1 MKRIRRH
8 LTYANVAATLALFLA
23 LSGGIAFAAGKLA
36 KNSVGANQL
45 KAGAVST
52 AKIRDGAVTGDKV
65 QLSTLGKVP
74 AAASADSAANAANA
88 AALQGMP
95 ASAFL
100 RGGGQFLSA
109 RRELAAG
116 EQAQLLSIPG
126 IGPLIAICA
135 AGTTSPKARW
145 DIPNQSGAVLD
156 ETLQYGPGNDGGFFE
171 PGMTAG
177 IGFEEFVGAWTVQL
191 ATRATPS
198 TLATFDLSF
207 SRKANA
213 ANSGCV
219 MLAQGTVAT
228 GCEPDYSPALNSQIA
243 IASTVIPNAK
253 TVKIES
259 ATGTV
264 QPNQVTPGLR
274 LASAAELR
282 SRWAKTRVRIGSTA

>member
-1 MKRIRRH
+1 MNGIRRH
-8 LTYANVAATLALFLA
+8 LTYANIAATLALFLA

-52 AKIRDGAVTGDKV
+52 AKIRNGAVTGDKV

-74 AAASADSAANAANA
+74 SATSADTAANATNAANA
-88 AALQGMP
+88 AALQGIP

-109 RRELAAG
+109 RRELPAG
-116 EQAQLLSIPG
+116 EQVQLLNIPG

-219 MLAQGTVAT
+219 MLAQGIVA
-228 GCEPDYSPALNSQIA
+228 
-243 IASTVIPNAK
+243 
-253 TVKIES
+253 
-259 ATGTV
+259 
-264 QPNQVTPGLR
+264 
-274 LASAAELR
+274 AA
-282 SRWAKTRVRIGSTA
+282 